1 MSGVNCPSGWLVATD
16 LDHTLMSDTTSAGLA
31 GVAIRAVEDKGVPV
45 IPASSKTF
53 AEMLYFLANAQ
64 LSPRPF
70 LFENGCGIGWPE
82 QCASPPADMTPVARQ
97 HGCAAFLLTATA
109 DAIRAS
115 VRRLLGRHGPA
126 SRLLEDMAPEELAA
140 LTGLDESAAIL
151 AGQRL
156 ASVPVLWLD
165 GPEALAA
172 LRAELAALGWAAMS
186 GGRFVHV
193 SAPWDKALGLARLR
207 DWLGNEARSARIMAC
222 GDSENDRA
230 MLECADLAL
239 VFPGPGGAWMSMA
252 RPARRVPAAGPEAW
266 RQAVLKGIRQH
277 IAPVGSAA

>member
-1 MSGVNCPSGWLVATD
+1 MPGVNCPSGWLVATD
-16 LDHTLMSDTTSAGLA
+16 LDHTLFSDPASAGLA
-31 GVAIRAVEDKGVPV
+31 GAAIRAVEAEGVPV
-45 IPASSKTF
+45 IPVSSKTF
-53 AEMLYFLANAQ
+53 AEMLRFLDDAG

-82 QCASPPADMTPVARQ
+82 QCAAQPADMAPVVRQ
-97 HGCAAFLLTATA
+97 DGCEAFLLTAPA
-109 DAIRAS
+109 DAVPAS

-156 ASVPVLWLD
+156 ASVPVLWRD

-172 LRAELAALGWAAMS
+172 FRAELAALGWAAVS

-193 SAPWDKALGLARLR
+193 SAPWDKARGLARLR
-207 DWLGNEARSARIMAC
+207 DWLGSEARSARLLAC

-230 MLECADLAL
+230 LLEAADLAL
-239 VFPGPGGAWMSMA
+239 VFPGPGGAWMSLA
-252 RPARRVPAAGPEAW
+252 RPARWVPAAGPEAW
-266 RQAVLKGIRQH
+266 RQAVLEGIRQH
-277 IAPVGSAA
+277 AAPLESVA

>member
-1 MSGVNCPSGWLVATD
+1 MPGVNCPSGWLVATD
-16 LDHTLMSDTTSAGLA
+16 LDHTLMSDPAAAGLA
-31 GVAIRAVEDKGVPV
+31 GAAIRAVDAEGVPV

-53 AEMLYFLANAQ
+53 GEMLRFLDDAE

-82 QCASPPADMTPVARQ
+82 QCAAPPADMAPVARQ
-97 HGCAAFLLTATA
+97 DGCAAFLLTAPA
-109 DAIRAS
+109 DAARAS
-115 VRRLLGRHGPA
+115 LRRLLGRHGPA
-126 SRLLEDMAPEELAA
+126 SRLLEDMAPKELAA

-156 ASVPVLWLD
+156 ASVPVLWRD
-165 GPEALAA
+165 GPGALAA
-172 LRAELAALGWAAMS
+172 FGAQLAAQGWAAVS

-193 SAPWDKALGLARLR
+193 SAPWDKARGLARLR
-207 DWLGNEARSARIMAC
+207 DWLGSEARSARLLAC

-230 MLECADLAL
+230 MLEAADLAL
-239 VFPGPGGAWMSMA
+239 IFPGPDGAWMSLA

-266 RQAVLKGIRQH
+266 RQAVLEGIRQH
-277 IAPVGSAA
+277 AAPLESVA